1 MTKLAGPVP
10 ANDKLSISVING
22 DFVIVDSLHG
32 EEGQADLKES
42 YNGINPL
49 HEILHS
55 YDITFPKGPTFNT
68 SILISFIYWGVRN

>member
-32 EEGQADLKES
+32 EEG
-42 YNGINPL
+42 
-49 HEILHS
+49 
-55 YDITFPKGPTFNT
+55 
-68 SILISFIYWGVRN
+68 